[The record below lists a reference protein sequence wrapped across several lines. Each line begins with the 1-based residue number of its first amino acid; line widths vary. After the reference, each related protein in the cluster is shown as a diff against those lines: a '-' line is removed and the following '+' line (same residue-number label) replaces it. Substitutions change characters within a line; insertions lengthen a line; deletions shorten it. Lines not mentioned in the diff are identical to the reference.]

1 MLTAT
6 VANRLHIG
14 QVLKSIILLIK
25 KIIKVIQ
32 KQSELQVVRRI
43 IVKSYYL
50 VPTVGLVD

>member
-6 VANRLHIG
+6 VANRLHIS

-32 KQSELQVVRRI
+32 KQSELQVVL
-43 IVKSYYL
+43 IVKSYHL